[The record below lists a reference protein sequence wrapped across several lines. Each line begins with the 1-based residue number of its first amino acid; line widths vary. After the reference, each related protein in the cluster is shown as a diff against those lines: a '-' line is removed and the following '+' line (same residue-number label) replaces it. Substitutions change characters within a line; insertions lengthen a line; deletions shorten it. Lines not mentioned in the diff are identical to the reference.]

1 MPDTLPDAPIIIRPL
16 TLDDAPDVAAIYA
29 HYVRETVVT
38 FEETP
43 PTVEET
49 RARFA
54 QRFAENHP
62 AFAAV
67 QTQPLGETK
76 LLGYAYAATFRPRPA
91 YRHTVEDTIYLR
103 PDATGQGLG
112 ARLLEALIAECRARG
127 FAQMLAMI
135 TGGVDA
141 SIRLHEKCGFTRNA
155 TLPGIGFKQGR
166 WLDVLI
172 YQRGI

>member
-1 MPDTLPDAPIIIRPL
+1 MTPSPVTIRPL
-16 TLDDAPDVAAIYA
+16 TLDDTSEVAAIYA
-29 HYVRETVVT
+29 HYVRNSVVT
-38 FEETP
+38 FEEVP
-43 PTVEET
+43 PTSDET
-49 RARFA
+49 RTRFA

-67 QTQPLGETK
+67 ETLASGRTR

-91 YRHTVEDTIYLR
+91 YRHTVEDTIYLH

-112 ARLLEALIAECRARG
+112 KRLLTALIAECQARG

-135 TGGVDA
+135 TGGTDA
-141 SIRLHEKCGFTRNA
+141 SIRLHESCGFTRNA
-155 TLPGIGFKQGR
+155 TLPGIGFKQDR

-172 YQRGI
+172 YQRKL